1 MMAVPTIDVDDI
13 PANRLKLHQRMQTIV
28 GHFWRRW
35 STEYLATLQQRT
47 KWKVNSSNP
56 IRKDDLVLLK
66 EDHTPPSQWKL
77 GRIQELHP
85 GDDAVVRVV
94 TVKTPAGT
102 FRRSVTRVC
111 VLPVETD

>member
-1 MMAVPTIDVDDI
+1 MHDAMMAVPTIDVDDI

-77 GRIQELHP
+77 GRIQE
-85 GDDAVVRVV
+85 
-94 TVKTPAGT
+94 
-102 FRRSVTRVC
+102 FRRFRVIPTGSEHRQS
-111 VLPVETD
+111 LIF